1 MESPGLQLLAE
12 SAENGQL
19 LLIGGYNPYLLFLA
33 WLVACTACVATLNL
47 LDRAANA
54 EKTAARTIWR
64 WIAVACLTIGIW
76 AMHSI
81 CILAFDSPLE
91 ARYGVVIALGSLL
104 IALIIVQTLDNTT
117 AWRPNSRLLHQLFKY
132 ALCMLAA
139 GGLLSTHLLIGNT
152 LAGNSDAGSNNWQ
165 PALVLAVITLLLIG
179 S

>member
-81 CILAFDSPLE
+81 CMAEAFFGSLTILSLAF
-91 ARYGVVIALGSLL
+91 
-104 IALIIVQTLDNTT
+104 
-117 AWRPNSRLLHQLFKY
+117 LF
-132 ALCMLAA
+132 AA
-139 GGLLSTHLLIGNT
+139 
-152 LAGNSDAGSNNWQ
+152 
-165 PALVLAVITLLLIG
+165 
-179 S
+179 